1 MMAKTESSRYQEAMQ
16 EWYDETALEEVDA
29 YERDLAHQQ
38 YLDEQHELALKE
50 DENGTHP
57 NT

>member
-1 MMAKTESSRYQEAMQ
+1 MSKTESSRYQEAMQ
-16 EWYDETALEEVDA
+16 EWYDEMALEEVCSS
-29 YERDLAHQQ
+29 ERDMAHQK

-50 DENGTHP
+50 DESGIHP

>member
-1 MMAKTESSRYQEAMQ
+1 MSKTESSRYQEAMQ
-16 EWYDETALEEVDA
+16 EWYDEMALEEVCSS
-29 YERDLAHQQ
+29 ERDMAHQR

-50 DENGTHP
+50 DKGGTHP